1 MIVLTQIRKL
11 ALLVFFSAIGTA
23 ACVSP
28 SAGGALP
35 PRGDPSP
42 GSSQTASAP
51 AIDPTP
57 VLSLAPVTP
66 DDAWAMLIPGDP
78 ASISYP
84 SLAELARD
92 ADAVVIASPGALVK
106 GPDFTD
112 EYGNV
117 IHLATLTLNVERL
130 IRGSI
135 KTRQPGT
142 LALWISLGVGDPG
155 GYDYAEYFARLLD
168 AKPSGR
174 AIFHLKNMAAWNEKM
189 GGPADHPQAD
199 PYAYQILGGQG
210 FLRDV
215 NARIEPPALSP
226 DTLATMAGTWQS
238 DLRGRPFAEVVQSL
252 DRIAKLNP

>member
-1 MIVLTQIRKL
+1 
-11 ALLVFFSAIGTA
+11 
-23 ACVSP
+23 
-28 SAGGALP
+28 
-35 PRGDPSP
+35 
-42 GSSQTASAP
+42 
-51 AIDPTP
+51 
-57 VLSLAPVTP
+57 
-66 DDAWAMLIPGDP
+66 MLIPGDP

-84 SLAELARD
+84 SLATLARD
-92 ADAVVIASPGALVK
+92 ADAIVIASPGALVK

-117 IHLATLTLNVERL
+117 IYLASLTLNVERVF
-130 IRGSI
+130 RGTVS
-135 KTRQPGT
+135 TREPGLLT
-142 LALWISLGVGDPG
+142 LRFGLGVGDPG
-155 GYDYAEYFARLLD
+155 GYDYGDNFSRLVASHL
-168 AKPSGR
+168 SGR
-174 AIFHLKNMAAWNEKM
+174 AIFFLANMAALNKRM
-189 GGPADHPQAD
+189 GGPADHFQAD